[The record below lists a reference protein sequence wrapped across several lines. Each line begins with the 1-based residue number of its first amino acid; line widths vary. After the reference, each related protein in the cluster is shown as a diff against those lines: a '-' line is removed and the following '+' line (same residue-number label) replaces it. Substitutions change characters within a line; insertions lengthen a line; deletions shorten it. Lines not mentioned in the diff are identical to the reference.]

1 MMMIITRYNT
11 CDAFI
16 TLMMMM
22 IICINLDDDLPYL
35 DDDLPVNMEYD
46 NSRDERH
53 GGDCIEGEPN
63 MFQADR
69 VVCLVAWAEVVM

>member
-1 MMMIITRYNT
+1 MMIITRYNT

-22 IICINLDDDLPYL
+22 IICINL
-35 DDDLPVNMEYD
+35 DDLPVNMEYD

>member
-1 MMMIITRYNT
+1 MMIITRYNT

-16 TLMMMM
+16 TQMMMM
-22 IICINLDDDLPYL
+22 IICINL
-35 DDDLPVNMEYD
+35 DDLPVNMEYD